1 MFMFMLSHNAS
12 YEDLQYEFK
21 HSGETIHRHIN
32 AVFGII
38 PALTY
43 RFLKPT
49 LTAEPHLKIT
59 TDSCFFPYFE
69 NCLGAIDGTH
79 VPITIAEAK
88 QAPYRNRKGTLSQN
102 VMLACDFDLNF
113 TFISCGLVA
122 KGRRD
127 LQKQNVLGLARILG
141 WKRIQDKEKELKR
154 DFRVLKEARKQ
165 SGVHWDEKLCM
176 IMAESAIWNN
186 IIVSH
191 PKASKFQ
198 RQGFPLYDDLERLYD
213 GKTAEGNLAFISITP
228 KDDDVRVVQALKE
241 QVTHDGAMG
250 SLASLSGYSDDEDD
264 GDNDEDVQIVHPP
277 KQIST
282 TTSSRRNAFT
292 SSRDKRAAAE
302 KDVEPTAS
310 GATGAKFG

>member
-1 MFMFMLSHNAS
+1 MHHGDEERLDKKPDNIPPASFVDLPEGDNNYNNDVASLSSQIQNGNVMRDATA
-12 YEDLQYEFK
+12 LQMAQNGWTSDAWNRMVRK
-21 HSGETIHRHIN
+21 
-32 AVFGII
+32 
-38 PALTY
+38 
-43 RFLKPT
+43 FLKR
-49 LTAEPHLKIT
+49 
-59 TDSCFFPYFE
+59 FPY
-69 NCLGAIDGTH
+69 
-79 VPITIAEAK
+79 
-88 QAPYRNRKGTLSQN
+88 
-102 VMLACDFDLNF
+102 
-113 TFISCGLVA
+113 VA
-122 KGRRD
+122 FSKD
-127 LQKQNVLGLARILG
+127 Q
-141 WKRIQDKEKELKR
+141 IQDKEKELKR

-176 IMAESAIWNN
+176 IMVEPAIWDN

-213 GKTAEGNLAFISITP
+213 GKTAEGNLAFISIES

-310 GATGAKFG
+310 GAIGAKVGQKRKKNGDVADMMGRYLELKTKQTEEELAEQERAKSQAEEADELKFVAGA